1 MVTAGFFFDDCAVR
15 RDAVRRD
22 MNTPE
27 TDTVQIAASTPTR
40 RNGAVF
46 IESETLETLLGHQE
60 AQQEEDGEMPSGP
73 WLAVEGAL
81 RIFHALDIPA
91 LLLLSHG
98 LDNLDAAFGCYDHGT
113 FSTRPAALHGLEI
126 ISFCAPNLKHADIEH
141 ARDEPCAAA
150 DHELVPD
157 ALRELVRHV
166 CAGRRIT
173 AADSWFITDC
183 PDYLPCGAIPGCAT
197 VLLRSRRASR
207 KRAAPG
213 VTLRAPDF
221 VARDLS
227 QAALRIAFER
237 HETIAA
243 LRTLH
248 AMQAPRPLPLPGA
261 VEHNI
266 AA

>member
-1 MVTAGFFFDDCAVR
+1 
-15 RDAVRRD
+15 
-22 MNTPE
+22 MNIPE

-46 IESETLETLLGHQE
+46 IESETLETLLG
-60 AQQEEDGEMPSGP
+60 QQEEDGKVRSGP
-73 WLAVEGAL
+73 GHAVEGAL
-81 RIFHALDIPA
+81 RVFHALNIPA
-91 LLLLSHG
+91 LLLLSRG
-98 LDNLDAAFGCYDHGT
+98 LDNIGAACGCYERDT

-126 ISFCAPNLKHADIEH
+126 ISFCAPDLIHANTAHADNEQVNH
-141 ARDEPCAAA
+141 EQYAPA
-150 DHELVPD
+150 DYDLVPD
-157 ALRELVRHV
+157 ALRELVRHM
-166 CAGRRIT
+166 CTGRRII

-183 PDYLPCGAIPGCAT
+183 PDYLACAAISGCAT
-197 VLLRSRRASR
+197 ILLRSRHAGR
-207 KRAAPG
+207 KRGSPG
-213 VTLRAPDF
+213 VTPRAPDF

-248 AMQAPRPLPLPGA
+248 AMQACRPPPLPPAL
-261 VEHNI
+261 EHNI

>member
-1 MVTAGFFFDDCAVR
+1 
-15 RDAVRRD
+15 

-46 IESETLETLLGHQE
+46 IESESLETLLGHQ
-60 AQQEEDGEMPSGP
+60 QEQREDGEVPSGP
-73 WLAVEGAL
+73 GLAVEGAL
-81 RIFHALDIPA
+81 RVFHALDIPA
-91 LLLLSHG
+91 LLLLSRG
-98 LDNLDAAFGCYDHGT
+98 LDNIGAAFGCYEHGT
-113 FSTRPAALHGLEI
+113 VSTRPPALHGLEI
-126 ISFCAPNLKHADIEH
+126 ISFCAPDLKHADNER
-141 ARDEPCAAA
+141 ARNKQCNPA
-150 DHELVPD
+150 DYDLVPD
-157 ALRELVRHV
+157 ALRELVRHI
-166 CAGRRIT
+166 CSGRRIV

-197 VLLRSRRASR
+197 VLLRSPHAGK
-207 KRAAPG
+207 KRGARG
-213 VTLRAPDF
+213 VMPRTPDF

-248 AMQAPRPLPLPGA
+248 ARQASRPPPLPPA
-261 VEHNI
+261 IEHNM